1 MKQLALLVAALLAAL
16 IARSAPAAPGQ
27 RAKPVIAVIAANQG
41 TEVTDFLVP
50 FAVIADSNLA
60 EVYAVALQAGPVM
73 LHPSMTSVELP
84 ETAASFA
91 ALYPDGADYVI
102 VPAMHM
108 PDNPALAT
116 WLRDQQAHGATLMSV
131 CDGAKVLA
139 AAGLLAGHTATAHW
153 YALKDLRRDYPLTQW
168 RNDRRY
174 IFDGNIVTTS
184 GVSASLPA
192 TLALLEHIAGRE
204 AVQAYARQ
212 IGIDGWVP
220 EHAGA
225 SFTLSGRAM
234 RTAAINWLAFWNH
247 QQLALTAPERVEEA
261 QLAFVLDAYA
271 RTYRTKVSLQS
282 AQAQT
287 RSKHGLIFHA
297 STPTSARQ
305 LDATI
310 LQQPV
315 GKTLDAVLERIEREQ
330 GMATADFVALQLE
343 YPRR

>member
-1 MKQLALLVAALLAAL
+1 MKQFALIVVALLAVF
-16 IARSAPAAPGQ
+16 IATSAPAAKQQ
-27 RAKPVIAVIAANQG
+27 RTKPVIAVIADNHG

-60 EVYAVALQAGPVM
+60 EVHAVALTEGPVM
-73 LHPSMTSVELP
+73 LHPSGASVDLP
-84 ETAASFA
+84 QTTASFA

-108 PDNPALAT
+108 PDNPALGA
-116 WLRDQQAHGATLMSV
+116 WLRDQQAHGATLMSI

-139 AAGLLAGHTATAHW
+139 AAGLLEGHTATAHW
-153 YALKDLRRDYPLTQW
+153 YALKDLRRDYPQTQW

-174 IFDGNIVTTS
+174 IFDGDIVTTS

-204 AVQAYARQ
+204 PVQAYAQ
-212 IGIDGWVP
+212 QLGIAGWMP
-220 EHAGA
+220 EHDGA

-234 RTAAINWLAFWNH
+234 RTAAMNWLAFWNH
-247 QQLALTAPERVEEA
+247 QQLALAAPDGVEEA

-271 RTYRTKVSLQS
+271 RTYRTSISLQS
-282 AQAQT
+282 TQAQI
-287 RSKHGLIFHA
+287 RSKHGLLFHSA
-297 STPTSARQ
+297 STSARE
-305 LDATI
+305 LDASI

-315 GKTLDAVLERIEREQ
+315 GKALDAVLEQIGREQ
-330 GMATADFVALQLE
+330 GKATADFVALQLE